1 MILKKKTDIVFLFP
15 SLIGFCLFYI
25 LPFGKVIYYAFTENA
40 FSSKFVWFSNFKSL
54 LENTYFQLALKNTL
68 RFIVIAVPLS
78 LITSLFIALLLN
90 AFPKIRFFQIVVFSP
105 ILIPSSVITAFWNQY
120 FSFIPPFFSLIILF
134 LWKYTGLSVMLILTA
149 LTTLPNELH
158 EAAALDGAN
167 RLTRFYAIT
176 IPYITPTLFFVL
188 IITIVNTLKIYRE
201 SILLY
206 GQYPHESVY
215 MFQNYLNNHFEKLNY
230 QNISAASIIFSAII
244 SLLVAVLLLY
254 EYKRSNEIW

>member
-1 MILKKKTDIVFLFP
+1 M
-15 SLIGFCLFYI
+15 
-25 LPFGKVIYYAFTENA
+25 
-40 FSSKFVWFSNFKSL
+40 
-54 LENTYFQLALKNTL
+54 
-68 RFIVIAVPLS
+68 
-78 LITSLFIALLLN
+78 ITSLFIALLLN

>member
-1 MILKKKTDIVFLFP
+1 
-15 SLIGFCLFYI
+15 
-25 LPFGKVIYYAFTENA
+25 
-40 FSSKFVWFSNFKSL
+40 
-54 LENTYFQLALKNTL
+54 
-68 RFIVIAVPLS
+68 
-78 LITSLFIALLLN
+78 
-90 AFPKIRFFQIVVFSP
+90 
-105 ILIPSSVITAFWNQY
+105 
-120 FSFIPPFFSLIILF
+120 
-134 LWKYTGLSVMLILTA
+134 MLILTA